1 MSRFSAKDFVG
12 VIPAL
17 VTSFDQEGN
26 LDETRQ
32 RNAVRFLLDKGV
44 HGLYLTGSTGEGF
57 LMTPEER
64 QQVVE
69 VVIDEVKGRVP
80 VIVHVGA
87 IGTKIS
93 TDLARHA
100 ERAGADAI
108 SSVPPF
114 YWKFSEDQIFNYY
127 RDITRSVDVPMIVY
141 NIALAGAVGFS
152 FIKRLATIP
161 GVAGIKYTL
170 SSQFEIMRIKEE
182 IGRDFVVFSGSDE
195 QAVAGLALGA
205 DGLIGS
211 FYNLIPEPFLA
222 LYDAV
227 KNNDLARAREAQR
240 IANAIILFTLDR
252 NFMPCLKAG
261 MQWMGVDAGWCREPF
276 GQLDPATNEKYREE
290 FRAMRDHLGAPHGID
305 FLDFL

>member
-17 VTSFDQEGN
+17 VTSFDEEGN
-26 LDETRQ
+26 FDERRQ
-32 RNAVRFLLDKGV
+32 RNAVRFLLGEEV

-57 LMTPEER
+57 VMTPDER
-64 QQVVE
+64 KQVVE

-100 ERAGADAI
+100 ERTGADAI

-114 YWKFSEDQIFNYY
+114 YWKFSEDQMFNYY
-127 RDITRSVDVPMIVY
+127 RDITRSVEVPMIVY

-211 FYNLIPEPFLA
+211 FYNLIPELFLE
-222 LYDAV
+222 LYNAV
-227 KNNDLARAREAQR
+227 RANDLARAREAQR

-252 NFMPCLKAG
+252 NFMPTMKAG

-276 GQLDPATNEKYREE
+276 GQLDSATDAKYREE
-290 FRAMRDHLGAPHGID
+290 FRKLRDSLGAPNGIE
-305 FLDFL
+305 FLDRL